1 MRWLGFVSLLIAAA
15 TVTMA
20 SGQTRFSHEEL
31 QRAFDNPRPT
41 LKLPLL
47 NGDVHNFT
55 FYEKPFI
62 EGELALRIRT
72 LSGTSADDASCTANI
87 VLTRDSLS
95 AQIFS
100 ADGTHYLNSKPGTA
114 GDVELTFSMAAGRA
128 EVNYQCLTAE
138 SEPAPQPEP
147 QGVFRAQAYQ
157 NVMRRFRLAPA
168 ATAEFS
174 NYFGSKEAAILEV
187 VTAMTRASGI
197 FERELGITFRLANGF
212 EQMVFT
218 NPATDP
224 YTSNEP
230 SINLI
235 NEAQA
240 AFDQFI
246 GTANYDV
253 GIVLTRGQYGLAY
266 FNSVCDP
273 VRKGASCIGLP
284 EPAGDA
290 FHVNLVTHELGH
302 QFGARHTF
310 NSPNGL
316 CAERRDGFT
325 SFEPGAGSSIMSYS
339 SLPCDGDSFQP
350 NHDPYFHSESLK
362 QILDFVN
369 SASASCAEILSRSN
383 TAPNVNAGPEYTI
396 PAGTPFALTATGSD
410 PEGDTI
416 FYSWEQRD
424 LGPARSLAAPDDGL
438 GPLFRVFP
446 PTTNTT
452 RLFPRLDRIL
462 AGTDAPE
469 ERLPTKSRTMRF
481 RVVARDSHLDGAV
494 SWGDTRLYVT
504 NTGAPFRIT
513 SHNTN
518 QTLTNFTLLEW
529 DVAGTTN
536 APINASHVRITLSTN
551 GGLDFPI
558 VLAASTSND
567 GREELAIPEIHS
579 TNARI
584 KIQPTNNIFFDIN
597 DAPLSTPARPIS
609 GVKLTGAL
617 VDRNTFRISWDTLAG
632 SNYVL
637 QTASTLPTNRW
648 VEVLST
654 NASGNSVTVDRTPRA
669 SSAFYRVVGPAN

>member
-1 MRWLGFVSLLIAAA
+1 MRWLGFVSLFIAAA
-15 TVTMA
+15 TVA
-20 SGQTRFSHEEL
+20 RSSGQTRFSSEEL

-41 LKLPLL
+41 LRLPLSS
-47 NGDVHNFT
+47 GVVHNFT
-55 FYEKPFI
+55 FTEKDFI
-62 EGELALRIRT
+62 AGELARRIRI
-72 LSGTSADDASCTANI
+72 LSATSAEDSACSANV
-87 VLTRDSLS
+87 VLTRGSLS

-100 ADGTHYLNSKPGTA
+100 AEGTHYLNAALGAS
-114 GDVELTFSMAAGRA
+114 GDFELTFSSVAGRR
-128 EVNYQCLTAE
+128 EVGYQCLAE
-138 SEPAPQPEP
+138 AGEPTPQP
-147 QGVFRAQAYQ
+147 QGILRAQAYQ
-157 NVMRRFRLAPA
+157 NVLRRFRLAPA

-174 NYFGSKEAAILEV
+174 SYFGSKEAAILEV

-197 FERELGITFRLANGF
+197 FERELGITFRLADGF

-218 NPATDP
+218 DPATDP
-224 YTSNEP
+224 YSTNEP
-230 SINLI
+230 TITLI

-240 AFDQFI
+240 AFDTYI
-246 GTANYDV
+246 GSTNYDV
-253 GIVLTRGQYGLAY
+253 GILLTRGQYGLAY

-273 VRKGASCIGLP
+273 ARKGASCIGLP

-339 SLPCDGDSFQP
+339 SLPCDGDSFQL
-350 NHDPYFHSESLK
+350 NHDAYFHSESLK

-369 SASASCAEILSRSN
+369 SPPASCAEILPRDN
-383 TAPNVNAGPEYTI
+383 TAPDVNAGPEYII
-396 PAGTPFALTATGSD
+396 PTGTPFALTATASD

-438 GPLFRVFP
+438 GPLFRVLL
-446 PTTNTT
+446 PTTNAT
-452 RLFPRLDRIL
+452 RLFPRLERIL

-469 ERLPTKSRTMRF
+469 ERLPTQPRTMRF
-481 RVVARDSHLDGAV
+481 RVVARDSHHDGAV
-494 SWGDTRLYVT
+494 SWSDTQLQVID
-504 NTGAPFRIT
+504 TGAPFQIT

-518 QTLTNFTLLEW
+518 QTLTNSTLLEW
-529 DVAGTTN
+529 DVAHTTN

-558 VLAASTSND
+558 VLLESTPND
-567 GREELAIPEIHS
+567 GSEELVIPQIDS
-579 TNARI
+579 TAARI

-597 DAPLSTPARPIS
+597 DAPLSIS
-609 GVKLTGAL
+609 PPPVPGVKLMGVLA
-617 VDRNTFRISWDTLAG
+617 DKSTFRISWNTLVG

-654 NASGNSVTVDRTPRA
+654 NASGASVTVDRTPRA
-669 SSAFYRVVGPAN
+669 SSAFYRVIGPAD